1 MAGGTGPYVNE
12 YEKDLIRAVRDV
24 SGELKAGMEWFK
36 SHAGLAT
43 KNDLREMEKRLMA
56 TQSEIAAQ
64 LKQFATDLG
73 AVNDGLQTAN
83 TEIAKVGT
91 ETDGLNQK
99 IKDLTDAINSGGAV
113 SQEVTD
119 AVAALQTSVDAIKT
133 SAAAAGAAVKAVDD
147 KVPDAPTT

>member
-1 MAGGTGPYVNE
+1 MNE
-12 YEKDLIRAVRDV
+12 YERESVCAIREVSVEIKAV
-24 SGELKAGMEWFK
+24 LEWLK
-36 SHAGLAT
+36 SHANLAT
-43 KNDLREMEKRLMA
+43 KHDLKELELKIMA

-64 LKQFATDLG
+64 LKQFASDLG
-73 AVNDGLQTAN
+73 AVNDGLQTAT

-133 SAAAAGAAVKAVDD
+133 SAGAASAAVQAVDA
-147 KVPDAPTT
+147 KVPDAPTP

>member
-1 MAGGTGPYVNE
+1 MNE
-12 YEKDLIRAVRDV
+12 YERDLVCAVREI
-24 SGELKAGMEWFK
+24 SGELKAVLEWIK
-36 SHAGLAT
+36 SHSGIVT
-43 KNDLREMEKRLMA
+43 KNDLKEMEKRFMA
-56 TQSEIAAQ
+56 TQTEIAAQ
-64 LKQFATDLG
+64 LKQFAADLG
-73 AVNDGLQTAN
+73 AVNDGLQTAT

-133 SAAAAGAAVKAVDD
+133 SAGAAGAAVKAVDD
-147 KVPDAPTT
+147 KVPDAA

>member
-1 MAGGTGPYVNE
+1 MNE
-12 YEKDLIRAVRDV
+12 YEKDLVCAVQVIARELRDI
-24 SGELKAGMEWFK
+24 SAGLECFK
-36 SHAGLAT
+36 SHSGLAN
-43 KNDLREMEKRLMA
+43 KNDLKEMEKRIMA

-64 LKQFATDLG
+64 LKQFASDLG
-73 AVNDGLQTAN
+73 AVNDGLQTAT

-133 SAAAAGAAVKAVDD
+133 SAGAASAAIKTVDD
-147 KVPDAPTT
+147 KVPDAA